1 MILPIVAYGDPILK
15 QRAKE
20 ISSSSKDLEIL
31 LKNMWETMY
40 AANGVGLAAPQVGKS
55 LRLFIVDGSP
65 FSVEAS
71 LTEDEKNELKGFKKV
86 FINPKILQ
94 KSDDLE
100 NFNEG
105 CLSIPDVRGDV
116 TRPTTIKIKYQNQYF
131 KEITEHIS
139 GLPSRIVQHEYDH
152 LEGILFTDKL
162 SALKK
167 KLLKNKL
174 LKISRGN
181 INVDYLMKF
190 DNNRYTKRTK
200 NE

>member
-105 CLSIPDVRGDV
+105 CLSIPEVRGDV

-190 DNNRYTKRTK
+190 DNNRYTK
-200 NE
+200 

>member
-1 MILPIVAYGDPILK
+1 
-15 QRAKE
+15 
-20 ISSSSKDLEIL
+20 
-31 LKNMWETMY
+31 MWETMY

-190 DNNRYTKRTK
+190 DNNRYTK
-200 NE
+200 

>member
-20 ISSSSKDLEIL
+20 IDSSSKDFEIL

-65 FSVEAS
+65 FSEEAS
-71 LTEDEKNELKGFKKV
+71 LTKHEKNELKVFKKV

-116 TRPTTIKIKYQNQYF
+116 NRPSSIKIKYQNQYF
-131 KEITEHIS
+131 REITEHIS

-152 LEGILFTDKL
+152 LEGILFIDRL
-162 SALKK
+162 SAFKK

-190 DNNRYTKRTK
+190 DNNRYTR
-200 NE
+200 

>member
-20 ISSSSKDLEIL
+20 ISSRSKDFEIL

-71 LTEDEKNELKGFKKV
+71 LTEYEKNELKGFKKV

-190 DNNRYTKRTK
+190 DNNRYTK
-200 NE
+200 

>member
-94 KSDDLE
+94 NSDDLE

-190 DNNRYTKRTK
+190 DNNRYTK
-200 NE
+200 

>member
-20 ISSSSKDLEIL
+20 ISSSFKALEIL

-116 TRPTTIKIKYQNQYF
+116 ARPTTIKIKYQNQYF

-174 LKISRGN
+174 FKISRGN

-190 DNNRYTKRTK
+190 DNNRYTK
-200 NE
+200 

>member
-65 FSVEAS
+65 FSVEAN

-190 DNNRYTKRTK
+190 DNNRYTK
-200 NE
+200 

>member
-116 TRPTTIKIKYQNQYF
+116 ARPTTIKIKYQNQYF

-190 DNNRYTKRTK
+190 DNNRYTK
-200 NE
+200 

>member
-20 ISSSSKDLEIL
+20 ISSSSKDFEIL

-94 KSDDLE
+94 KSDYLE

-190 DNNRYTKRTK
+190 DNNRYTK
-200 NE
+200 

>member
-20 ISSSSKDLEIL
+20 ISSSSKDFEIL

-139 GLPSRIVQHEYDH
+139 GLQSRIVQHEYDH

-190 DNNRYTKRTK
+190 DNNRYTK
-200 NE
+200 

>member
-71 LTEDEKNELKGFKKV
+71 LTEDEKNELMGFKKV

-190 DNNRYTKRTK
+190 DNNRYTK
-200 NE
+200 

>member
-20 ISSSSKDLEIL
+20 INSSSKDFEIL

-65 FSVEAS
+65 FSVEAG

-190 DNNRYTKRTK
+190 DNNRYTK
-200 NE
+200 

>member
-190 DNNRYTKRTK
+190 DNNRYTK
-200 NE
+200 

>member
-20 ISSSSKDLEIL
+20 ISSSSKDFEIL

-190 DNNRYTKRTK
+190 DNNRYTK
-200 NE
+200 

>member
-152 LEGILFTDKL
+152 LEGVLFTDKL

-167 KLLKNKL
+167 KLIKNKL
-174 LKISRGN
+174 LKISRGK

-190 DNNRYTKRTK
+190 DNNRYTK
-200 NE
+200 

>member
-20 ISSSSKDLEIL
+20 IDRSSKDFEIL

-65 FSVEAS
+65 FSAEAS
-71 LTEDEKNELKGFKKV
+71 LTEQEKNELKVFKKV

-116 TRPTTIKIKYQNQYF
+116 IRPTSIKIKYQNQHF

-190 DNNRYTKRTK
+190 DNNRYTR
-200 NE
+200 

>member
-20 ISSSSKDLEIL
+20 ISSRSKDFEIL

-55 LRLFIVDGSP
+55 LRLFVVDGRP
-65 FSVEAS
+65 FSAEAS
-71 LTEDEKNELKGFKKV
+71 LTDDEKNELKGFKKV

-139 GLPSRIVQHEYDH
+139 GLPSRIVQHEYDL

-167 KLLKNKL
+167 KILKNKL

-190 DNNRYTKRTK
+190 DNNRYTK
-200 NE
+200 

>member
-94 KSDDLE
+94 KSDDLK

-105 CLSIPDVRGDV
+105 CLSIPEVRGDV

-190 DNNRYTKRTK
+190 DNNRYTK
-200 NE
+200 

>member
-190 DNNRYTKRTK
+190 DNNRYAK
-200 NE
+200 

>member
-20 ISSSSKDLEIL
+20 IGSSSKDFEIL

-65 FSVEAS
+65 FSAEAS
-71 LTEDEKNELKGFKKV
+71 LTEQEKNELKVFKKV

-116 TRPTTIKIKYQNQYF
+116 NRPSSIKIKYQNQYF

-190 DNNRYTKRTK
+190 DNNRYTR
-200 NE
+200 

>member
-65 FSVEAS
+65 FSVEAG

-190 DNNRYTKRTK
+190 DNNRYTK
-200 NE
+200 

>member
-20 ISSSSKDLEIL
+20 IDSSSKDFEIL

-65 FSVEAS
+65 FSAEAS
-71 LTEDEKNELKGFKKV
+71 LTEQEKNELKVFKKV

-116 TRPTTIKIKYQNQYF
+116 IRPTSIKIKYQNQYF
-131 KEITEHIS
+131 REITEHIS

-162 SALKK
+162 STLKK

-190 DNNRYTKRTK
+190 DNNRYTK
-200 NE
+200 

>member
-71 LTEDEKNELKGFKKV
+71 LTEYEKNELKGFKKV

-139 GLPSRIVQHEYDH
+139 GFPSRIVQHEYDH

-190 DNNRYTKRTK
+190 DNNRYTK
-200 NE
+200 

>member
-20 ISSSSKDLEIL
+20 ISSSSNDLEIL

-105 CLSIPDVRGDV
+105 CLSIPEVRGDV

-190 DNNRYTKRTK
+190 DNNRYTK
-200 NE
+200 

>member
-190 DNNRYTKRTK
+190 DNNRYTR
-200 NE
+200 

>member
-20 ISSSSKDLEIL
+20 INSSSKDFEIL

-152 LEGILFTDKL
+152 LEGVLFTDKL

-190 DNNRYTKRTK
+190 DNNRYTK
-200 NE
+200 

>member
-190 DNNRYTKRTK
+190 DNNRYIK
-200 NE
+200 

>member
-174 LKISRGN
+174 LNISRGN

-190 DNNRYTKRTK
+190 DNNRYTK
-200 NE
+200 

>member
-20 ISSSSKDLEIL
+20 ISSSSKDFEIL

-65 FSVEAS
+65 FSVEAG

-139 GLPSRIVQHEYDH
+139 GLPSRIVQHVYDH
-152 LEGILFTDKL
+152 LEGVLFTDKL

-190 DNNRYTKRTK
+190 DNNRYTK
-200 NE
+200 

>member
-20 ISSSSKDLEIL
+20 INSSSKDFEIL

-116 TRPTTIKIKYQNQYF
+116 ARPTTIKIKYQNQYF

-190 DNNRYTKRTK
+190 DNNRYTK
-200 NE
+200 

>member
-152 LEGILFTDKL
+152 LEGVLFTDKL

-190 DNNRYTKRTK
+190 DNNRYTK
-200 NE
+200 

>member
-20 ISSSSKDLEIL
+20 IGSSSKDFEIL

-65 FSVEAS
+65 FSAEAS
-71 LTEDEKNELKGFKKV
+71 LTEHEKNELKVFKKV

-116 TRPTTIKIKYQNQYF
+116 IRPTSIKIKYQNQYF

-190 DNNRYTKRTK
+190 DNNRYTK
-200 NE
+200 